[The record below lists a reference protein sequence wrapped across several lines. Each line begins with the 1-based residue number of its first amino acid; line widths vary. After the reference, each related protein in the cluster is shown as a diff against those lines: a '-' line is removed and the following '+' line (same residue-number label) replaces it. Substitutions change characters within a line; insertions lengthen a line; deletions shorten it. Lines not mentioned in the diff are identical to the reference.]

1 MIDNDGFRAN
11 VGIILC
17 NQNQQLFWG
26 HRIGQLDAWQF
37 PQGGIDPDETP
48 EEAMYRELYEEVG
61 LRPEHIKILGRTDR
75 WLRYRLPHN
84 LIRRNHL
91 NERTCIG
98 QKQVWYMLEFVGDE
112 EDFNLNAADH
122 PEFDHYKW
130 VDYWLPLRD
139 VIHFKRKVY
148 DKALTELAP
157 LIFERTVP
165 KKPKD
170 LRSRRRHSLFRMHS
184 RRQTFKERNGEKR
197 ISFEERQIE
206 QHIIVEKSTY

>member
-48 EEAMYRELYEEVG
+48 EDAMYRELYEEVG

-84 LIRRNHL
+84 LIRRNPTS
-91 NERTCIG
+91 ERTCIG
-98 QKQVWYMLEFVGDE
+98 QKQVWFMLEFVGNED
-112 EDFNLNAADH
+112 DFNLNAVDQ
-122 PEFDHYKW
+122 PEFDLYKW

-157 LIFERTVP
+157 LVFEDMLP
-165 KKPKD
+165 KKPKE
-170 LRSRRRHSLFRMHS
+170 LRSRRRHSLFRMQS
-184 RRQTFKERNGEKR
+184 RKSIIKESNGRKT
-197 ISFEERQIE
+197 ISYEERR
-206 QHIIVEKSTY
+206 IIIEKSTY